1 VYLAVF
7 TQFIPIFTNV
17 LTCVKTKYQTSEAL
31 FPERARKN
39 IYYDKKNFDELA
51 ASTFWGF
58 LHVKID

>member
-1 VYLAVF
+1 M
-7 TQFIPIFTNV
+7 
-17 LTCVKTKYQTSEAL
+17 CKTKYQASEAL